1 MENCGQIFQR
11 NVYILIMLCYYLN
24 SPSPTYGIQRFHIP
38 SLPKTSNYFCK
49 NELPSDGID
58 KGEFDPTISDKE
70 VENLKEFYQVYDIF
84 FPPSQVLIF
93 DSV

>member
-1 MENCGQIFQR
+1 
-11 NVYILIMLCYYLN
+11 MLCYYLN
-24 SPSPTYGIQRFHIP
+24 SPSLTYGIQRFHIP